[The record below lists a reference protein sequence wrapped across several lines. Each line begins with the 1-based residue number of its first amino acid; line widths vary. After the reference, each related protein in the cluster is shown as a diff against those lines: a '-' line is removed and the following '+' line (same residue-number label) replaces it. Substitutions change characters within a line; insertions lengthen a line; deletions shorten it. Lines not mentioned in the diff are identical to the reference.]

1 MAETSK
7 IIVEKHYC
15 SLKLN
20 KSDGMIFLL
29 ILGHQGTVTYSY
41 LVLAVVVRFGSCAAT
56 LKKTG
61 TSNKGNT

>member
-1 MAETSK
+1 MAESSK

-15 SLKLN
+15 SVKLD
-20 KSDGMIFLL
+20 KSEWFFLL

-61 TSNKGNT
+61 ASNKGNT